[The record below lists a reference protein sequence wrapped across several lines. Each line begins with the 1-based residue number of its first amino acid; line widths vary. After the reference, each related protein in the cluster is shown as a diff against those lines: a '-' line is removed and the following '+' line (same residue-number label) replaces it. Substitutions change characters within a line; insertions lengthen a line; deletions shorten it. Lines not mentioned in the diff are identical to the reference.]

1 MKSGDLCKI
10 LMTCIGASVPKTTS
24 NHLWMTYLQMCIVR
38 LRNITEPIT
47 FLLRNIHINKY
58 PRNCQPLYHRIYI
71 YIMGCA
77 KQSTLREG
85 VTDFEASSA

>member
-10 LMTCIGASVPKTTS
+10 LMACIGASVPKTTS

-58 PRNCQPLYHRIYI
+58 PRKSPYI
-71 YIMGCA
+71 YLHYGM
-77 KQSTLREG
+77 RETINIEG
-85 VTDFEASSA
+85 RGDGF

>member
-10 LMTCIGASVPKTTS
+10 LMACIGASVPKTTS

-47 FLLRNIHINKY
+47 FCYAIYTLINIREIANRFITVYIFTLWDARNNQH
-58 PRNCQPLYHRIYI
+58 
-71 YIMGCA
+71 
-77 KQSTLREG
+77 
-85 VTDFEASSA
+85 

>member
-10 LMTCIGASVPKTTS
+10 LMACIGASVPKTTS

-58 PRNCQPLYHRIYI
+58 PRNCQPLYHRIYLH
-71 YIMGCA
+71 YGM
-77 KQSTLREG
+77 RETINIEG
-85 VTDFEASSA
+85 RGDGF